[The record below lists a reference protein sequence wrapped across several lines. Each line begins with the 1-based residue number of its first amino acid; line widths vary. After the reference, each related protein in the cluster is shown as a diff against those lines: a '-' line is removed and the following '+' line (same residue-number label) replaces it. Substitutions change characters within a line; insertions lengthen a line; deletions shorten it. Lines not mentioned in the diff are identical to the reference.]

1 MNEKAKVSKFSN
13 LFRRK
18 EKLLDVVAREEDP
31 AVPSTTV
38 HEQSCPDALWNEI
51 LEGFRQGEGVF
62 SILARVGLPR
72 RTFQVWCKKDKR
84 RAADV
89 AEAKAI
95 YLEGIERKAAELAFE
110 GYDEEQFYVG
120 QRCGVR
126 RRYLTA
132 YGVAFLSARVPG
144 YQRTLNVSGNL
155 EHSHEHTHSIGM
167 DREELHRDMRELPQD
182 ELVKKYKGTS
192 ALMLEFRQML
202 DEESKAAASGGRPI
216 MGVIIE
222 HEEAD

>member
-1 MNEKAKVSKFSN
+1 MAGSSESGCHMSEKATRSKFEN
-13 LFRRK
+13 LFRRQ
-18 EKLLDVVAREEDP
+18 EKLLSVVAREEDP

-51 LEGFRQGEGVF
+51 LEGFRNGEGTH

-72 RTFQVWCKKDKR
+72 RTYQVWCKKDKR

-95 YLEGIERKAAELAFE
+95 YLEGIERKAAQLAFE

-132 YGVAFLSARVPG
+132 YGVAILAARVPG
-144 YQRTLNVSGNL
+144 YQRTLNVSGAL
-155 EHSHEHTHSIGM
+155 EH
-167 DREELHRDMRELPQD
+167 
-182 ELVKKYKGTS
+182 
-192 ALMLEFRQML
+192 
-202 DEESKAAASGGRPI
+202 
-216 MGVIIE
+216 
-222 HEEAD
+222 